1 MVSFREIV
9 SSLRQLNIDPSLPVI
24 VHASPSSMDE
34 IRGGAETALGA
45 LLSMHS
51 RLITPTFTYK
61 TMVIPETGPDDNGI
75 QYGSGNELN
84 ALAEPFTPNLPSDL
98 SLGPLA
104 ETIRKHPAAMRSS
117 HPILSFAGIQM
128 ESALQAQTIDNPFA
142 PIQSLLD
149 QRGWILLIG
158 VNHTANISI
167 HFVEHLVGRKLFT
180 RWALTRSNITE
191 CCDFP
196 GCSNGF
202 DQAAVSLKPVTRKS
216 MLSDIPIQAVPIQQ
230 MVRILADMLHKN
242 PLELLCDDLYC
253 EQCNAIRRSIS
264 QLSG

>member
-45 LLSMHS
+45 LLSVHS
-51 RLITPTFTYK
+51 RLMTPTFTFK
-61 TMVIPETGPDDNGI
+61 TMIIPETGPDDNGI
-75 QYGSGNELN
+75 QYGSGNESN
-84 ALAEPFTPNLPSDL
+84 TLAEPFSTHLSSDL
-98 SLGPLA
+98 TLGSLA
-104 ETIRKHPAAMRSS
+104 ETIRKHPAALRSS
-117 HPILSFAGIQM
+117 HPILSFTGIQM
-128 ESALQAQTIDNPFA
+128 ESALKAQTIENPFA
-142 PIQSLLD
+142 PIQALLD

-158 VNHTANISI
+158 VNHAANVSI
-167 HFVEHLVGRKLFT
+167 HFVEHLVGRKQFT
-180 RWALTRSNITE
+180 RWALTRNNITE

-216 MLSDIPIQAVPIQQ
+216 MLADISIQAVPIQQ

-253 EQCNAIRRSIS
+253 EQCNAVRRSIS
-264 QLSG
+264 QMSG

>member
-24 VHASPSSMDE
+24 VHASASSMDE

-45 LLSMHS
+45 LLSVHPKI
-51 RLITPTFTYK
+51 LTPTFTYK
-61 TMVIPETGPDDNGI
+61 TLIIPETGPDDNGI
-75 QYGSGNELN
+75 QYGSGNESN
-84 ALAEPFTPNLPSDL
+84 TLAEPFSLHLPSDPN
-98 SLGPLA
+98 LGPLA
-104 ETIRKHPAAMRSS
+104 ETIRKHPAALRSS

-128 ESALQAQTIDNPFA
+128 EGTLETQTVDNPYA
-142 PIQSLLD
+142 PIQALLD
-149 QRGWILLIG
+149 QRGWILLMG
-158 VNHTANISI
+158 VNHTANVCI
-167 HFVEHLVGRKLFT
+167 HFVEHLVGRKQFT
-180 RWALTRSNITE
+180 RWALTRNNITE

-202 DQAAVSLKPVTRKS
+202 DQAAVSLRPVTRKS
-216 MLSDIPIQAVPIQQ
+216 MLADIPIQAVPIQQ

-253 EQCNAIRRSIS
+253 EHCNAVRRSIS
-264 QLSG
+264 QMSG